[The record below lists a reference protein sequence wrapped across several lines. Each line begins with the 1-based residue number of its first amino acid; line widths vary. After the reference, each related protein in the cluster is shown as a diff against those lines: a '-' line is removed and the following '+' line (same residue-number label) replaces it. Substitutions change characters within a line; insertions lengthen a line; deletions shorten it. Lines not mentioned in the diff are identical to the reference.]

1 MMCVTPNKPKGCKKK
16 MWNMSAK
23 QAAELCKPKT
33 GKTYEALGH
42 AVQSG
47 VRYELETDQAHRT
60 VTDHV
65 KHLRTGLDLRAADH
79 NALAML
85 LIAKGVFTSQEYEGA
100 LLAAAEREVELYEA
114 RANKRLG
121 RGDDPANWPI
131 RFA

>member
-1 MMCVTPNKPKGCKKK
+1 
-16 MWNMSAK
+16 MWNMNAK

-33 GKTYEALGH
+33 GKTYEALAH

-47 VRYELETDQAHRT
+47 VRYEMETDQTLRP
-60 VTDHV
+60 VDYHV
-65 KHLRTGLDLRAADH
+65 KHLRVGLDMRAADH
-79 NALAML
+79 NALTML
-85 LIAKGVFTSQEYEGA
+85 LIAKGVFTSQEYIDA

-121 RGDDPANWPI
+121 RGDDPKNWPI